1 LALEVKVHRQLTE
14 TTLLEVFRDWEIRSP
29 DRSKLSEFLAELIRS
44 LPRGWTRDAGREKEL
59 ARHRD
64 AGSLVV
70 LKNDPETGLAAARL
84 YLFSDPGIAKVTNI
98 VPHERNELTRVEYNN
113 ILLAFHAIATPIA
126 EKLGLEVTLT
136 SDQENI
142 ADLMSE
148 RAMKAL
154 RAFSGLAN
162 KSTGASHP
170 LDHDRW
176 LKFLVYAHKDDA
188 RLDTET
194 LIRWLIEEDDW
205 YEDQAEKLG
214 IAYEFARGLL
224 AEYDK
229 SGSR

>member
-1 LALEVKVHRQLTE
+1 LALKVKAHRQSTE

-29 DRSKLSEFLAELIRS
+29 DRSKLSEFLAELVRS
-44 LPRGWTRDAGREKEL
+44 LPRGWTRDASREKEL
-59 ARHRD
+59 TRHRD
-64 AGSLVV
+64 DGSLVV
-70 LKNDPETGLAAARL
+70 LKNDPETGLPAARL
-84 YLFSDPGIAKVTNI
+84 YLFSEPGLAKVTNI
-98 VPHERNELTRVEYNN
+98 VPYERSELTRAEYNS
-113 ILLAFHAIATPIA
+113 ILLAYQAIVTPIA

-148 RAMKAL
+148 RAMNAL
-154 RAFSGLAN
+154 RAFSRLAN

-176 LKFLVYAHKDDA
+176 LKFLIYAHKDDA

-194 LIRWLIEEDDW
+194 LIRWFVEEDGW
-205 YEDQAEKLG
+205 YDDQAEKLG

-224 AEYDK
+224 SEYDK
-229 SGSR
+229 SES